1 MNDQWSS
8 HLETL
13 SLTEIIRLQNQLS
26 GVVTRRFEKSLAL
39 CFSDIVGSTRYFER
53 FGDEAGQRLQQQHFD
68 LLSASL
74 TGIDGRIIHTAGDGV
89 LLAFSQ
95 TESAVDTIVKFR
107 AALWNLS
114 CRLSAEEQW
123 TVRGAIHWGPV
134 LTDGDVIAGD
144 TVNLC
149 SKITSAA
156 KPGVI
161 LLSKPAVSALP
172 AHLRKVSRSIG
183 MVTLVNPANAMELFR
198 LSWHDLK
205 WPILILI
212 EETGERIFLPD
223 QPVISI
229 GRLAEK
235 SGSPTND
242 MFSMIWQTTLLLR
255 DIAPMTPTFPQPGP
269 PIWLPMAILILAT
282 NVRFIDFHFAHQ
294 LRKSAVLHR
303 RSNAMAHIPGR
314 AVDAAPDLAMSLQRA
329 DTLLALGHE
338 IDDLE
343 PGTDWVVGILK
354 DGFCNDRK
362 PIAVPSA
369 TVFRFADPV
378 KRLGLQFVDLHV
390 LTARALHVIR
400 LTLLLEK
407 LLARFFGRET
417 FYQLRQRHAGFRHH
431 VQPSLCWRGFFT
443 NDLWVSR

>member
-1 MNDQWSS
+1 MNDRPECSHGSTGIHPFEALEHMNDQWSS

-13 SLTEIIRLQNQLS
+13 SLIEIIRLQNQLS
-26 GVVTRRFEKSLAL
+26 EVVTRRFEKSLAL

-74 TGIDGRIIHTAGDGV
+74 AGIDGRIIHTAGDGA
-89 LLAFSQ
+89 LLAFPQ
-95 TESAVDTIVKFR
+95 VGSAVDTIVKFR

-161 LLSKPAVSALP
+161 LLSKPAFSALP
-172 AHLRKVSRSIG
+172 AHLRNVSRSIG
-183 MVTLVNPANAMELFR
+183 MVTLVNPANSMELFR
-198 LSWHDLK
+198 LSWHELLK

-229 GRLAEK
+229 GRLSEVN
-235 SGSPTND
+235 GNPTND
-242 MFSMIWQTTLLLR
+242 IVLKLPDEHLTSQISRWHLELR
-255 DIAPMTPTFPQPGP
+255 RQQNGFVVHMLSDKPTHIDGR
-269 PIWLPMAILILAT
+269 PMARSESHAITIGTKIRLS
-282 NVRFIDFHFAHQ
+282 NVI
-294 LRKSAVLHR
+294 
-303 RSNAMAHIPGR
+303 
-314 AVDAAPDLAMSLQRA
+314 
-329 DTLLALGHE
+329 T
-338 IDDLE
+338 
-343 PGTDWVVGILK
+343 
-354 DGFCNDRK
+354 
-362 PIAVPSA
+362 
-369 TVFRFADPV
+369 
-378 KRLGLQFVDLHV
+378 LQFLSLPHS
-390 LTARALHVIR
+390 TASVETALS
-400 LTLLLEK
+400 
-407 LLARFFGRET
+407 AR
-417 FYQLRQRHAGFRHH
+417 
-431 VQPSLCWRGFFT
+431 PSSHSNPSDG
-443 NDLWVSR
+443 SPQG